1 MKAILCSILLLFS
14 QATFTLAQSPPVT
27 DIFLA
32 ELQWHG
38 DSLAIR
44 QCKKVVAHPGYDNQP
59 LFLPDGRS
67 FLFTSMRNGQQTDV
81 FRYDLNAD
89 SVWQVTATQESEYSP
104 TAMPDGRHFSAVRVE
119 RDSTQRLWQFRL
131 DGGEPRVL
139 LPDIMPV
146 GYHAWLDSVRV
157 ALFVLGEPVTLQ
169 IANIR
174 TQETQ
179 IFLGQIGRCLR
190 KQPDTTAITFVHKL
204 SDGEWWIKSLR
215 FPKLE
220 FADIVRTL
228 PDSEDFCWTPGGI
241 LLMGQ
246 GSVLYR
252 FDPRRDKTWQSVAD
266 LASFGVHGITRLAIS
281 PDGHKLAIVAKE

>member
-1 MKAILCSILLLFS
+1 
-14 QATFTLAQSPPVT
+14 
-27 DIFLA
+27 
-32 ELQWHG
+32 
-38 DSLAIR
+38 
-44 QCKKVVAHPGYDNQP
+44 
-59 LFLPDGRS
+59 
-67 FLFTSMRNGQQTDV
+67 
-81 FRYDLNAD
+81 
-89 SVWQVTATQESEYSP
+89 
-104 TAMPDGRHFSAVRVE
+104 
-119 RDSTQRLWQFRL
+119 
-131 DGGEPRVL
+131 
-139 LPDIMPV
+139 
-146 GYHAWLDSVRV
+146 DSVRV